1 MSKTE
6 SSTNI
11 SLIARIQASEREE
24 DAWIEFVER
33 YGQRIFQ
40 WCEKRG
46 LQPSDAE
53 DVTQQ
58 VLIRIAKYLRNFRY
72 DAKQSFRGYLQ
83 RMTGNAINDFFG
95 RQHRQLP
102 AEQPDSISWIDSVEA
117 KSELLQQL
125 SEVFDL
131 ELLEF
136 AMTRVRSR
144 VSDKRWRAWHETTI
158 RGRENREVADELG
171 MPLGSLYAA
180 KNQVA
185 TQVRA
190 EIEVLESAD
199 EEKLCADTP
208 VD

>member
-6 SSTNI
+6 SRTNI
-11 SLIARIQASEREE
+11 SLIARIQASGRQE
-24 DAWIEFVER
+24 DAWVEFVER
-33 YGQRIFQ
+33 YGERIFH

-58 VLIRIAKYLRNFRY
+58 VLIRIAKYLRNFQY

-83 RMTGNAINDFFG
+83 RMTGNAISDFFSC
-95 RQHRQLP
+95 QHRQLP
-102 AEQPDSISWIDSVEA
+102 AEQFESISWMDSVEA
-117 KSELLQQL
+117 KQELLQRL

-131 ELLEF
+131 ELLDF

-158 RGRENREVADELG
+158 RGRDNKAVADELE
-171 MPLGSLYAA
+171 MSLGSLYAA

-185 TQVRA
+185 KQVRA
-190 EIEVLESAD
+190 EIELLESGNAVED
-199 EEKLCADTP
+199 CG
-208 VD
+208 